1 MSLRSRLALA
11 AAVAVAFAVA
21 ILALGT
27 YVVTR
32 SLLYGQ
38 VDTAL
43 RERAN
48 ETALR
53 ATGGGFVIKLG
64 ESPFGLAIREQ
75 IVPADA
81 RQAVPPFGV
90 PVVPNDRKI
99 AAGKRPAGYRTAEFG
114 GFRVRIYTQR
124 VVPGQA
130 VLLARPL
137 TEVDSTLSRLRA
149 ILLLVVGVGIG
160 GATLLGL
167 LVARSALRPVARLTA
182 TAEEIAQTADLTRR
196 IEVHGTDELNRLAVT
211 LNAMLDSLERSAAA
225 QKNLVAD
232 ASHELRTPLTSI
244 RTNVELLA
252 RADVIPAE
260 ERERMVGDVVAQIE
274 ELTGL
279 VGDLVELARGAD
291 QPDAVED
298 VRLDLLV
305 VDAVKR
311 VQRRAALRSFEV
323 SAEPTLVR
331 GSPARLDRA
340 VINLLENAVAWGPEH
355 EPVEVVLADGVL
367 SVRDHG
373 PGFQAEDAG
382 RLFDRFYRS
391 ARTRG
396 LPGSGLGLAIV
407 KQVAE
412 MHGGTVTAAR
422 ADGGGARFTLT
433 LPSEPFGE
441 PSFSA
446 KT

>member
-38 VDTAL
+38 VDDAL

-81 RQAVPPFGV
+81 REAVPPFGL

-99 AAGKRPAGYRTAEFG
+99 ASGERPAGYRTAEFG

-167 LVARSALRPVARLTA
+167 LVARSALRPVGRLTA
-182 TAEEIAQTADLTRR
+182 TAEEIAETADLTRR
-196 IEVHGTDELNRLAVT
+196 IEVHGNDELNRLAAT

-291 QPDAVED
+291 QPDALED

-311 VQRRAALRSFEV
+311 VQRRAVSRVFEV

-355 EPVEVVLADGVL
+355 EPVEVMLADGVL

-373 PGFQAEDAG
+373 PGFQVEDAG

-412 MHGGTVTAAR
+412 THGGTVTAAR

-433 LPSEPFGE
+433 LPSEPFTE
-441 PSFSA
+441 PLSA